1 MKKCKTPSY
10 IAEYELK
17 PAKTGGFAVLHHA
30 ENAAVSVYNLCLKE
44 AQTADFWGD
53 VDGNQWN
60 RAGGKLVPQRRQFG
74 TKKIENSAIIRG

>member
-10 IAEYELK
+10 IAEYELN

-44 AQTADFWGD
+44 GLKRMHKVINDPEYTALC
-53 VDGNQWN
+53 
-60 RAGGKLVPQRRQFG
+60 REYKYRKQR
-74 TKKIENSAIIRG
+74 TEKIDD